1 MHPTFRDSLRLTAAL
16 TCVALA
22 AHAQNA
28 TSSPTSKPDS
38 SREPVVELSPFEA
51 KPDDVGYQAGN
62 TTSGSRLNTRLKDT
76 PATISAFTPEFLS
89 DIAATNLEE
98 MLGYATNVEADFDDT
113 IAGFGAVGG
122 RSTSGNEHNFRM
134 RGMVAGASRD
144 YVDNGASTDLYNI
157 ERAEV
162 ASGPNSVLFGMGAAG
177 GLVSLQAKKATLAR
191 TRTTL
196 NGVIGTWDYHRFEA
210 DHNQVLI
217 PKKLAVRL
225 LGLYQ
230 NAQGWKKYEF
240 HDDTRLTGA
249 ITAKPLEKTTVHAS
263 FEWGDSTR
271 SGYIPGNAGDQLT
284 RWLSVGRPVLDGAA
298 SAA

>member
-1 MHPTFRDSLRLTAAL
+1 MLSPTHHHLFRSLLCGALLPAAL
-16 TCVALA
+16 LA
-22 AHAQNA
+22 QIAPAPSA
-28 TSSPTSKPDS
+28 STSSADRAPAAGD
-38 SREPVVELSPFEA
+38 VVELSPFEV

-177 GLVSLQAKKATLAR
+177 GLVSLQTKKATLSR

-196 NGVIGTWDYHRFEA
+196 KGIVGSWDYHRLEA
-210 DHNQVLI
+210 DHNQILI
-217 PKKLAVRL
+217 
-225 LGLYQ
+225 
-230 NAQGWKKYEF
+230 
-240 HDDTRLTGA
+240 
-249 ITAKPLEKTTVHAS
+249 
-263 FEWGDSTR
+263 
-271 SGYIPGNAGDQLT
+271 
-284 RWLSVGRPVLDGAA
+284 
-298 SAA
+298 